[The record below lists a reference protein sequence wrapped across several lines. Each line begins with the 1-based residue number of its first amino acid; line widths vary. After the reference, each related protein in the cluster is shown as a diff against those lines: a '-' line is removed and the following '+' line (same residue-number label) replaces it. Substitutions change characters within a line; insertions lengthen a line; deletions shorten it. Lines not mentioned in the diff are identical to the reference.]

1 MSVQVGFNVAPDFFS
16 DTPADD
22 ATPDP
27 ACKLCRFYTMYSRT
41 CALTRGK
48 MEAFDSCSS
57 YVWDDD
63 KERYGKRARERT
75 DG

>member
-1 MSVQVGFNVAPDFFS
+1 MSVQVGFNMASDFFS
-16 DTPADD
+16 YSSSD
-22 ATPDP
+22 AAPDP

-41 CALTRGK
+41 CTLTWGK
-48 MEAFDSCSS
+48 MEAFDSCAS
-57 YVWDDD
+57 YVWNDD

>member
-1 MSVQVGFNVAPDFFS
+1 MAVQVGFNMASDFFS
-16 DTPADD
+16 DPPSD
-22 ATPDP
+22 AAPDP

-57 YVWDDD
+57 HVCDDD

>member
-1 MSVQVGFNVAPDFFS
+1 MSVQVGFNMASDFFS
-16 DTPADD
+16 DSSSD
-22 ATPDP
+22 AAPDP

-41 CALTRGK
+41 CALTWGK
-48 MEAFDSCSS
+48 MEAFDSRAS
-57 YVWDDD
+57 YVWNDD